1 VGKLSR
7 VQGLAVAASM
17 ALLSGWAA
25 AQDFPNKPVR
35 FVLGP
40 ALDLLPRI
48 VGQKLTESWG
58 QQVVIDQRPGAAG
71 IIAADL
77 VAKSPPDG
85 YTWLLSAASYVA
97 ISSLYPK
104 LPYNW
109 DRDFTPVTLMGT
121 LPFIAVT
128 HPTVPVKTLAEFV
141 KLASAQPGKL
151 NFASAGN
158 GTSTQIAAEM
168 FNSVARIKTVHVP
181 YKGVAPAVTAVL
193 AAEVQFMFG
202 IAQSVVP
209 YIHSGKLRGLATTSG
224 RRSTAVPDIPTMKE
238 AGYGEVDVVGWN
250 AIHVPAKTPQAII
263 QKINADVNRIIK
275 TPEMNDRMIAAGFE
289 PALTTVAEFDAFV
302 KKDFNKYAK
311 VVKEANIRV
320 D

>member
-1 VGKLSR
+1 MIVIPG
-7 VQGLAVAASM
+7 VAT
-17 ALLSGWAA
+17 
-25 AQDFPNKPVR
+25 AQDYPTKPIR

-48 VGQKLTESWG
+48 IGQKLSEVWG

-71 IIAADL
+71 IIAAEL

-97 ISSLYPK
+97 ISTLYQGK
-104 LPYNW
+104 LQYNW

-121 LPFIAVT
+121 LPFIVVT
-128 HPTVPVKTLAEFV
+128 HPTVPVKTLADFV
-141 KLASAQPGKL
+141 KLANSQPGKL

-193 AAEVQFMFG
+193 AGEVQFMFG

-209 YIHSGKLRGLATTSG
+209 YIQNGKLRGLATTSG
-224 RRSTAVPDIPTMKE
+224 KRSSAVPDIPTMKE

-263 QKINADVNRIIK
+263 QKINADVNRLIK
-275 TPEMNDRMIAAGFE
+275 APEMQERMIAAGFE
-289 PALTTVAEFDAFV
+289 PAITTVAEFDAFV

-311 VVKEANIRV
+311 VIKEAHIRV

>member
-1 VGKLSR
+1 MNRLSCSHR
-7 VQGLAVAASM
+7 IAIAVFAM
-17 ALLSGWAA
+17 LLSGASA
-25 AQDFPNKPVR
+25 AQDYPTKPIR

-48 VGQKLTESWG
+48 IGQRLTETWG

-85 YTWLLSAASYVA
+85 YTWLLGAASYVA

-104 LPYNW
+104 LPYNFE
-109 DRDFTPVTLMGT
+109 RDFAPVTLMGT
-121 LPFIAVT
+121 LPFIVVV
-128 HPTVPVKTLAEFV
+128 HPSVPVKSLADLIQ
-141 KLASAQPGKL
+141 LARAQPGKL

-168 FNSVARIKTVHVP
+168 FNSVAKIKTVHVP
-181 YKGVAPAVTAVL
+181 YKGVAPGVTAVL
-193 AAEVQFMFG
+193 GGEVQLMFG

-209 YIHSGKLRGLATTSG
+209 HVHTGKLRALAITSTK
-224 RRSTAVPDIPTMKE
+224 RSPAVPDVPTMAE
-238 AGYGEVDVVGWN
+238 AGYAEVDVVGWN
-250 AIHVPAKTPQAII
+250 AIHVPAKTPAAII
-263 QKINADVNRIIK
+263 QKINAEVNRLIK
-275 TPEMNDRMIAAGFE
+275 FPEMNERMIAAGFE
-289 PALTTVAEFDAFV
+289 PAITTVAEFDAFV

-311 VVKEANIRV
+311 VIKEAKIRV

>member
-1 VGKLSR
+1 MSKLLWLHRFAAAALMIVIS
-7 VQGLAVAASM
+7 AV
-17 ALLSGWAA
+17 AA
-25 AQDFPNKPVR
+25 AQDYPAKPIR

-48 VGQKLTESWG
+48 IGQKLTESWG

-109 DRDFTPVTLMGT
+109 DRDFAPVTLMGT
-121 LPFIAVT
+121 LPFIVVT
-128 HPTVPVKTLAEFV
+128 HPTVSVKTLADFV

-168 FNSVARIKTVHVP
+168 FNTVATIKTVHVP

-193 AAEVQFMFG
+193 AGEVQFMFG

-209 YIHSGKLRGLATTSG
+209 HIHTGKLRGLATTSG
-224 RRSTAVPDIPTMKE
+224 KRSSAVPDIPTMKE

-250 AIHVPAKTPQAII
+250 AIHVPAKTTQAVI
-263 QKINADVNRIIK
+263 QKINAEVNRLIK
-275 TPEMNDRMIAAGFE
+275 VPEMQERMIAAGFE
-289 PALTTVAEFDAFV
+289 PAVTTVAEFDAFV
-302 KKDFNKYAK
+302 KKDFNKYAR
-311 VVKEANIRV
+311 VIKEANIPTE
-320 D
+320 